1 MRHDDIFTVFWRWL
15 RVSRQSKRARPALT
29 SHLANAPIVVAAI
42 DLEPGNDGLNQS
54 VAIAVRRILATESNS
69 RLACVNVLKI
79 ARLTLDDLENSRGR
93 NPHLGRLIELKHWA
107 RSIPIAPER
116 ITYHVLESTDPAG
129 QLIDYA
135 HHNHVDH
142 IVIGARGS
150 SMVRR
155 YLGSMSARIVAE
167 APCTVTVVRRPREES
182 TPLPSVL
189 RRNAYSSVPIF
200 KSGHCSVTWERRSWP
215 SVVVADSRSRGGLN
229 A

>member
-1 MRHDDIFTVFWRWL
+1 MRHDSVFTVFWRWL
-15 RVSRQSKRARPALT
+15 RVNRQPERTRRALT

-42 DLEPGNDGLNQS
+42 DVEPGNDGLNQS
-54 VAIAVRRILATESNS
+54 LAVAVRRILATESNS

-79 ARLTLDDLENSRGR
+79 ARLTLDDLEDSQGR

-135 HHNHVDH
+135 RHNRVDH

-150 SMVRR
+150 SLVRR
-155 YLGSMSARIVAE
+155 YLGSVSARVVAE
-167 APCTVTVVRRPREES
+167 APCTVTAVRRPREEMD
-182 TPLPSVL
+182 
-189 RRNAYSSVPIF
+189 AAA
-200 KSGHCSVTWERRSWP
+200 ER
-215 SVVVADSRSRGGLN
+215 VAAQR